1 LISEKLELSS
11 FLPTNDGRVNL
22 RGAELQATGTPNADW
37 QWRATYAYL
46 DSYDANTFLEQTEY
60 SRHSGSLALSRTY
73 AAGWRWSVADYGATG
88 NGIGQR
94 GYERADTT
102 LGRAWILY
110 GKAMSLDL
118 TGSYYF
124 TLTSSYYRDVDSIAM
139 SSYNN
144 RFRILATVRVEL

>member
-1 LISEKLELSS
+1 
-11 FLPTNDGRVNL
+11 
-22 RGAELQATGTPNADW
+22 
-37 QWRATYAYL
+37 
-46 DSYDANTFLEQTEY
+46 
-60 SRHSGSLALSRTY
+60 
-73 AAGWRWSVADYGATG
+73 VADYGATG